1 MGKERSLL
9 QREGTPAGPQEEA
22 AEPVSPPYPG
32 HTQQGGWTAKQNQE
46 REENKSL
53 TEGIWAVKGNT
64 RQEGEADVANGN

>member
-53 TEGIWAVKGNT
+53 TEGI
-64 RQEGEADVANGN
+64 